1 MKRSTLCL
9 FILFLGQFLTAQNK
23 QHFGI
28 VAGTDYL
35 MRSHESID
43 DFYETDPNL
52 HFRLGMNYSRQLS
65 SNWWL
70 GSGLRLTHF
79 RFDTDDFRSSIYQQV
94 ISERFGGGGLTGE
107 GEFEGSGINRIQN
120 TDYFA
125 ELPLMARYQLQQG
138 RPFYV
143 EAGLGLLFYLSTH
156 TRTDVFDE
164 KKNNWQ
170 RHSSDFI
177 DHFMPSLQLSA
188 GWCWSVGEGHGI
200 FLQPSL
206 RYFLPKNSGIRWWS
220 AGLEMGYQW

>member
-1 MKRSTLCL
+1 
-9 FILFLGQFLTAQNK
+9 
-23 QHFGI
+23 
-28 VAGTDYL
+28 

-94 ISERFGGGGLTGE
+94 ISERFGGGGLTWE
-107 GEFEGSGINRIQN
+107 GEFEDSGINRIQN

-125 ELPLMARYQLQQG
+125 ELPLMARYQLQEGQ
-138 RPFYV
+138 RFYV

-156 TRTDVFDE
+156 TRMDVFDE
-164 KKNNWQ
+164 KEKQLAAPFQ
-170 RHSSDFI
+170 RFYRSLYAFLAAKCWLVLVGRRGARHLFATEPALFSS
-177 DHFMPSLQLSA
+177 
-188 GWCWSVGEGHGI
+188 E
-200 FLQPSL
+200 
-206 RYFLPKNSGIRWWS
+206 
-220 AGLEMGYQW
+220 E